1 MFKNLK
7 LKNWWGKTLAG
18 DYFIYPPSP
27 APILS
32 FLASR
37 GKGLLESS
45 GGGGWKGGLQFGR
58 GWRGIKDIMDI
69 ILRCAT
75 KWTFDNDKGIQLKNV
90 QICNRLLPLKE

>member
-1 MFKNLK
+1 M
-7 LKNWWGKTLAG
+7 GKTLAG
-18 DYFIYPPSP
+18 DYFIYPPSS

-37 GKGLLESS
+37 GKGLLESW
-45 GGGGWKGGLQFGR
+45 GGGVQFGR
-58 GWRGIKDIMDI
+58 GWRGGRGIKDI
-69 ILRCAT
+69 ILRFAT

>member
-1 MFKNLK
+1 M
-7 LKNWWGKTLAG
+7 GKALAG

-27 APILS
+27 ASILS

-37 GKGLLESS
+37 GKGLLESW
-45 GGGGWKGGLQFGR
+45 GGGGGIQFGR
-58 GWRGIKDIMDI
+58 GWRGGRGIKDI
-69 ILRCAT
+69 ILRFAT